1 MSSHAQ
7 RVTHGFVQLRR
18 VARTWWDRQDRP
30 SRKSGLTHHQV
41 YLELLR
47 CMHLDAAQSAS
58 GCIAHL
64 DAGPFSGIFLH
75 WHLDASLPCGI
86 GIEMQALFLASLC
99 SRLPPPPCVN
109 PEKNRPKLTPSFFCP
124 FLHPPDG
131 KVVFLLVYVI
141 HSTIHCSYFCSV

>member
-30 SRKSGLTHHQV
+30 LRKSGLTHHQV

-75 WHLDASLPCGI
+75 WELDASLPCGI
-86 GIEMQALFLASLC
+86 GIEMQALFLASQFKMLH
-99 SRLPPPPCVN
+99 CV
-109 PEKNRPKLTPSFFCP
+109 
-124 FLHPPDG
+124 
-131 KVVFLLVYVI
+131 
-141 HSTIHCSYFCSV
+141 